1 MAMIGLTR
9 LKYAPH
15 KSDASATAFPTIDTD
30 TGFAIGAIASLDIKL
45 NNAEGEQYGDDVLQE
60 YASEFT
66 SADITTEVC
75 DVTLDVEKKLY
86 SLTEG
91 ATETA
96 DEYYDSTT
104 DSIGYGS
111 LGGIQTIQR
120 AGVKVYRG
128 YIFNKVKPIKPDE
141 SGSTK
146 SGSIS
151 FGTVSLKFKATA
163 PANGKWRTRK
173 EFETLTAAEAW
184 LDEKLKV
191 KATASA

>member
-75 DVTLDVEKKLY
+75 DVMLDVEKKLY

-141 SGSTK
+141 RGSTK

-151 FGTVSLKFKATA
+151 FGTVSMKFKATA

-191 KATASA
+191 KTTASA

>member
-1 MAMIGLTR
+1 MAMIGLMR
-9 LKYAPH
+9 LKFAPH
-15 KSDASATAFPTIDTD
+15 KSDTNTAAFPTIDTD

-66 SADITTEVC
+66 SADITAEVC

-86 SLTEG
+86 GLTQG
-91 ATETA
+91 ASDSA
-96 DEYYDSTT
+96 DEYYDG
-104 DSIGYGS
+104 IGDNAPYGM

-120 AGVKVYRG
+120 NGVKAYKG
-128 YIFNKVKPIKPDE
+128 YIFTKTKAMKPDE
-141 SGSTK
+141 NGSTK

-151 FGTVSLKFKATA
+151 FGTVSLKFKAATS
-163 PANGKWRTRK
+163 ANGLWRMRK
-173 EFETLTAAEAW
+173 EFETATAAEAW

-191 KATASA
+191 KTTASA

>member
-15 KSDASATAFPTIDTD
+15 KSDTSATAFPTIETD

-96 DEYYDSTT
+96 EEYYDSTT

-120 AGVKVYRG
+120 NGVKAYRG

-141 SGSTK
+141 SSSTK

-173 EFETLTAAEAW
+173 EFTALTEAEAW

-191 KATASA
+191 KTAASA

>member
-111 LGGIQTIQR
+111 LGGIRTIQR